1 MKVLRVLF
9 TVALFSG
16 GIAMAGDGGDKGL
29 GVDPNGRGLNA
40 AATADQGVCIDPN
53 GRCAHVA
60 ASSDQGP
67 LIDPNGGIR
76 H

>member
-1 MKVLRVLF
+1 MKVLRVFL

-16 GIAMAGDGGDKGL
+16 GVAMAGDGGDKGL

-53 GRCAHVA
+53 GIRQA
-60 ASSDQGP
+60 AAADDGIG
-67 LIDPNGGIR
+67 IDPNGGIR